1 MKRAFLLMLA
11 VVGFV
16 SCSQEERVAPA
27 PKGHYPT
34 FVATLESQSD
44 SRAYVAE
51 DYKIYWSKNDE
62 IAIIDGTE
70 PKYYRFQG
78 EEGATS
84 GVFAYD
90 YGSTAASEL
99 NQTLALYPSH
109 LYSDRFDLALSDLQ
123 QGQMP
128 VHISVDYF
136 TDSSDNSI
144 AGGKGIPMAAV
155 ASASD
160 GNKLH
165 FKNLC
170 GFILLKLTGNGEKID
185 FVEIMDNEPSSD
197 RALSGDFTLKI
208 AAGQDPVLVPVSN
221 GGEPYIEA
229 ECGDVVLS
237 NEVTEVLVPIPPTTF
252 PKGFTVIVYG
262 SYDNPDVCDG
272 GIFRRTTSK
281 SITIERNVITPMAP
295 IEVTLTDDHPYV
307 ADACYI
313 GAAAQNFTFDVTCDF
328 ECDALQTTTC
338 VLNEADW
345 LTLVEQDG
353 NTYTYSA
360 TANTTGKI
368 RTGRIG
374 IKDANGHA
382 AEMVSVTQSATSFDG
397 FSIVGKWKYTGTRYE
412 DYMYGNCETEE
423 EYEYM
428 DEYMV
433 LNADGTGNWLYHED
447 GDGDWYEGGTFSYT
461 FANGVFTRIGD
472 EYDATTVRL
481 IEFTSKGIAIVRTY
495 GIYDWNPITNQYW
508 YYGLQ
513 WDNYERVV
521 E

>member
-1 MKRAFLLMLA
+1 M
-11 VVGFV
+11 
-16 SCSQEERVAPA
+16 
-27 PKGHYPT
+27 
-34 FVATLESQSD
+34 
-44 SRAYVAE
+44 
-51 DYKIYWSKNDE
+51 
-62 IAIIDGTE
+62 
-70 PKYYRFQG
+70 
-78 EEGATS
+78 
-84 GVFAYD
+84 
-90 YGSTAASEL
+90 
-99 NQTLALYPSH
+99 
-109 LYSDRFDLALSDLQ
+109 
-123 QGQMP
+123 
-128 VHISVDYF
+128 
-136 TDSSDNSI
+136 
-144 AGGKGIPMAAV
+144 
-155 ASASD
+155 
-160 GNKLH
+160 
-165 FKNLC
+165 
-170 GFILLKLTGNGEKID
+170 
-185 FVEIMDNEPSSD
+185 
-197 RALSGDFTLKI
+197 
-208 AAGQDPVLVPVSN
+208 
-221 GGEPYIEA
+221 
-229 ECGDVVLS
+229 
-237 NEVTEVLVPIPPTTF
+237 
-252 PKGFTVIVYG
+252 
-262 SYDNPDVCDG
+262 CDG

-295 IEVTLTDDHPYV
+295 IEVTLTDNHPYV
-307 ADACYI
+307 ADDCYI
-313 GAAAQNFTFDVTCDF
+313 GAAAQNFTFDVTCDY

-353 NTYTYSA
+353 NTYTYKA

-433 LNADGTGNWLYHED
+433 LNADGTGNWLYYE
-447 GDGDWYEGGTFSYT
+447 DGDWYEGDTFSYT
-461 FANGVFTRIGD
+461 FANGVFTRIED
-472 EYDATTVRL
+472 EYDETTVRL

-495 GIYDWNPITNQYW
+495 GSNDWNPITNQYW